1 MHEEE
6 NRREEKLEGRDIRLG
21 GLGAAKRPERQHGK
35 FYRWLDNFWYHNKW
49 KTIITAFFLIV
60 FIVCTVQICKKEP
73 ERDVNILI
81 AGPTNFTNESAGTT
95 ELEALLSSYVQT
107 DYNGDGSKN
116 VSIRF
121 YTVLSQEQIK
131 KIESTKDENGG
142 TLQVDHSAV
151 SSNYSDF
158 YSYLSTG
165 ETAILILDRWIYEEI
180 KAKGWLVDLSTQL
193 EDVPDGAILGSGE
206 GSYYGIALR
215 ETEIYQSQ
223 MAFQV
228 LDEEYITTEP
238 VICMMSKLITTTD
251 GEKYDAAMDFLKTLF
266 G

>member
-1 MHEEE
+1 M
-6 NRREEKLEGRDIRLG
+6 
-21 GLGAAKRPERQHGK
+21 
-35 FYRWLDNFWYHNKW
+35 
-49 KTIITAFFLIV
+49 
-60 FIVCTVQICKKEP
+60 
-73 ERDVNILI
+73 NILI
-81 AGPTNFTNESAGTT
+81 AGPTNFTNEPAGTT

-121 YTVLSQEQIK
+121 YTVLSQAQIET
-131 KIESTKDENGG
+131 IESKKDDKGSP
-142 TLQVDHSAV
+142 LQVDHSAV

-165 ETAILILDRWIYEEI
+165 ETAILILDRWIYEEV
-180 KAKGWLVDLSTQL
+180 KAKGWLVDLSSQL
-193 EDVPDGAILGSGE
+193 ESVPEGAITESDG

-223 MAFQV
+223 IAFQV